1 MAGTLYVVATPLGN
15 LDDLSPRAAATL
27 TRVAAVAAEDTRHT
41 KPLLA
46 HVGSRAVLLSF
57 HAHSSD
63 AALRRTA
70 PRSRDGVRWRSPG
83 RRGPRAD
90 QGVRGDPRRDP
101 HRAGGLLRR
110 SAAPRRSDGGG
121 RGYRQI
127 RARRPHP
134 RPPRSGSARPRIA
147 GPRHDPSRRGGAG
160 GGGDGDHAKHGV
172 SAGKRTLRPLAIIV
186 VALWLPVADGAE
198 CGVRSAECG
207 IDAHTSTPH
216 STLRTPHSASLTIGR
231 LHYDGG
237 GDWYAGPSALPNLLA
252 AIRQRTAL
260 PVAERERV
268 VTLTGPELWDVP
280 YLYVTGH
287 GNVRF
292 SDDEVRILRR
302 WLEQGGF
309 LHADDDYGMD
319 KSFRREI
326 VRVFPDHP
334 LVEVPLSH
342 PIYHVVYDL
351 PQGTPKIEEHD
362 GLPAQGFGIF
372 LGNRLVV
379 YYDYQAD
386 LNDGWEDPDVNHLP
400 PNLREAA
407 LRMGVN
413 LFTYAV
419 STTR

>member
-1 MAGTLYVVATPLGN
+1 MRALAVVLCAAWLPL
-15 LDDLSPRAAATL
+15 A
-27 TRVAAVAAEDTRHT
+27 
-41 KPLLA
+41 
-46 HVGSRAVLLSF
+46 
-57 HAHSSD
+57 
-63 AALRRTA
+63 
-70 PRSRDGVRWRSPG
+70 
-83 RRGPRAD
+83 
-90 QGVRGDPRRDP
+90 
-101 HRAGGLLRR
+101 
-110 SAAPRRSDGGG
+110 DGG
-121 RGYRQI
+121 
-127 RARRPHP
+127 A
-134 RPPRSGSARPRIA
+134 
-147 GPRHDPSRRGGAG
+147 
-160 GGGDGDHAKHGV
+160 
-172 SAGKRTLRPLAIIV
+172 
-186 VALWLPVADGAE
+186 

-216 STLRTPHSASLTIGR
+216 SAFHTPHSASLTIGR